1 MNGNTI
7 PYKET
12 VMIKTPSLTNA
23 QKKYLR
29 GLGHSLSPLVYIG
42 KEGLA
47 DSVINAIDEA
57 LERHELIKVKIVNTD
72 KISKHEAADLVPQR
86 SRSQL
91 VQLIGKTLLIYRR
104 NDKKKKDQIKLP
116 PG

>member
-1 MNGNTI
+1 MT
-7 PYKET
+7 
-12 VMIKTPSLTNA
+12 KTPTLTNA

-42 KEGLA
+42 KEGLT
-47 DSVINAIDEA
+47 DSVAAAIDEA
-57 LERHELIKVKIVNTD
+57 LEHHELIKVKILNTD
-72 KISKHEAADLVPQR
+72 KISKHEAAHLVPQH
-86 SRSQL
+86 SHSQL

-104 NDKKKKDQIKLP
+104 NEKKKKDKLQLP